1 VEQAARQV
9 ENAGTMAA
17 GTEAALRRQAD
28 YNDAV
33 NAYLTRLESQIKN
46 LRNP

>member
-1 VEQAARQV
+1 
-9 ENAGTMAA
+9 MAA